1 METRE
6 ISKSSTNDLP
16 DAKPRE
22 FSRRS
27 ILAFAGAIG
36 AYLRSRG
43 PVTKRSARPAK
54 A

>member
-16 DAKPRE
+16 EAKPRE

-27 ILAFAGAIG
+27 ILASAGAIG
-36 AYLRSRG
+36 AAAPFG
-43 PVTKRSARPAK
+43 IFGAAAR
-54 A
+54 